1 MTLRLYCTPYG
12 LAREEEDEL
21 VVLDLP
27 HPDVGALLRD
37 DFSLA
42 GTASALLRLPART
55 TTLLAPLSHP
65 GKVVLAGANYRDH
78 VKEAGMPIPDAAVFI
93 TVTGSMVTGP
103 YSDIVLPADASGC
116 VDYEAELAV
125 VIGVGGTNIPAARAW
140 DHIAGL
146 TVANDVSARDVQ
158 LAGMREGVITDTVA
172 VARGKTYPTFKPL
185 GPAVVTTDEFAR
197 PLALDITTWVNG
209 EVRQHS
215 NTDQMLFSVPEI
227 IETVSASVP
236 LEAGDVVLTGTPAGV
251 ALASGR
257 YLQAGDIV
265 EIRIDQIG
273 HLRNKVISAR

>member
-1 MTLRLYCTPYG
+1 MTLRLYRTPDG
-12 LAREEEDEL
+12 LAREEGEEL

-27 HPDVGALLRD
+27 HPDVGALLLD

-42 GTASALLRLPART
+42 ATASTRLRVPRNT
-55 TTLLAPLSHP
+55 TTLLAPFPQP

-93 TVTGSMVTGP
+93 TVTGGMVTGP
-103 YSDIVLPADASGC
+103 SSDIVLPADAPGC

-125 VIGVGGTNIPAARAW
+125 VIGVGGKDIPAARAW

-158 LAGMREGVITDTVA
+158 LAGMREGVITDTA
-172 VARGKTYPTFKPL
+172 TVARGKTYPTFKPL
-185 GPAVVTTDEFAR
+185 GPALVTPDELTQ
-197 PLALDITTWVNG
+197 PLALGITTWVNG

-257 YLQAGDIV
+257 YLQAGDVV
-265 EIRIDQIG
+265 EICIEQIG
-273 HLRNKVISAR
+273 RLYNKVISAQ